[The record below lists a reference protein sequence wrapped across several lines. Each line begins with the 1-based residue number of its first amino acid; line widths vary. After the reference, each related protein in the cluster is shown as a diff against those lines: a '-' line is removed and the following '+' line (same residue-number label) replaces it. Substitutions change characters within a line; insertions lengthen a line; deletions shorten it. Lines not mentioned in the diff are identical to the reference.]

1 MAFESGGG
9 GPGVVIEGVA
19 CSVRVAAATSVATTA
34 AAATRDGDAND
45 DGELWEC
52 WE

>member
-9 GPGVVIEGVA
+9 GLGVVIEGVA
-19 CSVRVAAATSVATTA
+19 RGVRVAATTSVATTA
-34 AAATRDGDAND
+34 AAATWDGDAND
-45 DGELWEC
+45 DGELREC